1 MYSVNINASTIF
13 LLLIG
18 GSFISIYLHTGQ
30 AMAETAL
37 KEIKHRFSHLVLDIQ
52 SSMEECKVQ
61 VKKVRRFVLVFC
73 DGNCSIP
80 KDDDLDTVFDAITEA
95 RLWRYDNCK
104 LLEVLAEEFLPEDD
118 PARVQVTEYKS
129 QLTGFQATTRIIDF
143 VKLNELEDRE
153 EIPDRVFSPKRYN
166 SHYQKLTVEL
176 ELERDVLSELTLLFV
191 DKLWRA
197 LMKEFHLPPL
207 TAVMDKIVEG
217 SLRITWLI
225 LPHIVDKIMATYFKS
240 VEFFQQHNIISIDLY
255 GDGGNDGLTLYYEE
269 WMVSAHKLTSDLIL
283 PPPPSQTG
291 STPLFRASFAGN
303 IDEVKTLLEGG
314 ANVNEPNDVS

>member
-1 MYSVNINASTIF
+1 
-13 LLLIG
+13 
-18 GSFISIYLHTGQ
+18 
-30 AMAETAL
+30 MAETTL
-37 KEIKHRFSHLVLDIQ
+37 EEIKYRFSQLVVDIQ
-52 SSMEECKVQ
+52 SSMEERKVQ
-61 VKKVRRFVLVFC
+61 VKRVRRFLVEFC

-95 RLWRYDNCK
+95 RLWRYDDYG
-104 LLEVLAEEFLPEDD
+104 LLEELAEEFLPEDD
-118 PARVQVTEYKS
+118 PTRVKVTEYKS

-153 EIPDRVFSPKRYN
+153 EIPYRIFSPKRYN

-176 ELERDVLSELTLLFV
+176 ELERDMLSELTLLFV
-191 DKLWRA
+191 DELWRA

-225 LPHIVDKIMATYFKS
+225 LPHIIDKIMATYFKS
-240 VEFFQQHNIISIDLY
+240 VEFFQQHNIIRIDLY
-255 GDGGNDGLTLYYEE
+255 GGDAPVLPLYDEE

-283 PPPPSQTG
+283 LPPSPLTDWLH
-291 STPLFRASFAGN
+291 STVPS
-303 IDEVKTLLEGG
+303 
-314 ANVNEPNDVS
+314 